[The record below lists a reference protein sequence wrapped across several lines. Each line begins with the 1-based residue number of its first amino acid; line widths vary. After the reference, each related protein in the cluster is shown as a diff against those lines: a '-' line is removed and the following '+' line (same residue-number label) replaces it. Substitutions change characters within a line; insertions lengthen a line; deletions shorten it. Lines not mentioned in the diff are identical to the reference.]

1 VFILRTVVF
10 PLFEIKIYNH
20 LTLSTYRE
28 KERLKAPHS
37 LFLNEVKGILQF
49 SLSTSVLYLTWL
61 LKWQQKFNEMRIEKS
76 NKAMVEPSLL
86 YDIEN
91 NPLYLEKIQR
101 FVSHELLREHVM
113 DVIV

>member
-1 VFILRTVVF
+1 VFVLRTVIF
-10 PLFEIKIYNH
+10 PLFEITIYNH

-61 LKWQQKFNEMRIEKS
+61 LKWQEKS